1 MIAMRFQSGQQ
12 LMNTLDG
19 IQEDL
24 IYLLPE
30 LALVIGILLLL
41 AFDLIFDGKKSI
53 GLATIAFAT
62 VFFTACCLYFSFPYQ
77 QQPIQLM
84 NGLLQSSPQTAFLK
98 LIFVVSGIVILF
110 MATRS
115 SDFKKLFFRSSEVP
129 IAIVGLLLGVFLMTM
144 SIHWLMVYISIE
156 LVSISSYLLV
166 GLSPGKK
173 NAEAGMKYLLYGA
186 SASAVMLFGM
196 SWLYGL
202 TGTLH
207 FYSDTFLAGIQAA
220 DPLVTSAA
228 FILLLFGI
236 LFKLG
241 AFPMHAWSPDVYE
254 AAPIP
259 IVSLFAV
266 IPKVAALFLLW
277 QISAIAIDLTGGWE
291 QWVAVLAIGG
301 MVLGNF
307 GAIWQRN
314 AKRMLAYSSIAHAA
328 FLLSALLLGEMA
340 YQVLFF
346 YVVVYALM
354 TLAAFFLVQIF
365 EQRLNAVRF
374 DSFHGLGKSSPY
386 LSILLLVVM
395 LALIGLPPTAG
406 FNAKFYLFAG
416 LWNTYESSGQEV
428 VLWVLISGVANTV
441 VALFYYMKLP
451 YLLFF
456 KHTSFE
462 LTKEMRENVNRDCLF
477 GTLIVIPLLLIFFRS
492 DALVDLLNN
501 VNFTF

>member
-1 MIAMRFQSGQQ
+1 MIAMRLQSGKQ
-12 LMNTLDG
+12 LMETLNG
-19 IQEDL
+19 IQENL
-24 IYLLPE
+24 VYLLPE
-30 LALVIGILLLL
+30 MVLVLGIIFLI
-41 AFDLIFDGKKSI
+41 AFDLVFDRKKSV
-53 GLATIAFAT
+53 GLAAIAFFT
-62 VFFTACCLYFSFPYQ
+62 LVFVVFWLVFSFPIQ
-77 QQPIQLM
+77 QQPVQLM
-84 NGLLQSSPQTAFLK
+84 NGLLQTSPQTAVLK
-98 LIFVVSGIVILF
+98 LIFTVSGIVILF
-110 MATRS
+110 MASRS
-115 SDFKKLFFRSSEVP
+115 EVFKKLFFQSSEVP
-129 IAIVGLLLGVFLMTM
+129 IAVLGLLLGVFLMTM
-144 SIHWLMVYISIE
+144 SIHWLMVYIAIE

-173 NAEAGMKYLLYGA
+173 NAEAGMKYLLYGGA
-186 SASAVMLFGM
+186 ASAVMLFGM

-220 DPLVTSAA
+220 DPLVMATA
-228 FILLLFGI
+228 FILLLFGV

-241 AFPMHAWSPDVYE
+241 AFPMHTWAPDVYE
-254 AAPIP
+254 VAPIP
-259 IVSLFAV
+259 IVALFAV
-266 IPKVAALFLLW
+266 VPKVAALFLLW
-277 QISAIAIDLTGGWE
+277 QISDIDRAITGAWE
-291 QWVAVLAIGG
+291 QWVSVLAIGG
-301 MVLGNF
+301 MILGNF

-328 FLLSALLLGEMA
+328 FLLSALLLGELA

-346 YVVVYALM
+346 YVMVYALM
-354 TLAAFFLVQIF
+354 TLAAFFLIQIF
-365 EQRLNAVRF
+365 EQRLNALRF
-374 DSFHGLGKSSPY
+374 ESFHGLGKPFPY

-441 VALFYYMKLP
+441 VALFYYLKLP

-456 KHTSFE
+456 KTTSVE
-462 LTKEMRENVNRDCLF
+462 VNKVMVNKVKRDCLF